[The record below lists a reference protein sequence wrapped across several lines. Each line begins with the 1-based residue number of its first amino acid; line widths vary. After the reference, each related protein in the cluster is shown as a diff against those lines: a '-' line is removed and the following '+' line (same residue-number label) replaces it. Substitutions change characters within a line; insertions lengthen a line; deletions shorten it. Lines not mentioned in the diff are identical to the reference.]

1 MIDTSHKLT
10 QGKVTAPATRPF
22 HVMTK
27 PMGPLCN
34 LDCQYCFYLE
44 KEGLFPDNERFKMR
58 PDVLEAYVRDYIA
71 AQPGPHVSFAWQG
84 GEPTLAGLKFFQ
96 NIVALQKRYANGKQI
111 ENALQTNGTLLNEDW
126 CHFLRDENFLV
137 GISIDG
143 PEELHDTGRIDKQG
157 RSSYREVMRG
167 IELARKHKVEFNTLT
182 VVSTANAHA
191 PLEVYKFLRNI
202 GSNYLQFI
210 PIVEQAPDAE
220 SAELG
225 LSLGTPPDLDN
236 PPAEHTPPQVTK
248 WSVPPRDWG
257 AFLCKIFDRWITRD
271 VGRTYVQ
278 HFDVALGKWLGMP
291 GGSCIQAETCG
302 QAFALEHNGDLY
314 TCDHFVYPRYK
325 LGNLLN
331 TSLSELA
338 DSPMAKKFG
347 DDKRDRLPKYCKECE
362 VRFACNGD
370 CPKHRFAYTP
380 EGEYGLSYLCPG
392 YMAFFKHID
401 PAMKIMAELYRRK
414 QSPAEIITLIKQ
426 GKVTLPVY
434 K

>member
-1 MIDTSHKLT
+1 MIDLQQSSL
-10 QGKVTAPATRPF
+10 GKVTTPASRPF

-58 PDVLEAYVRDYIA
+58 PEVLEAYVRDYIA

-84 GEPTLAGLKFFQ
+84 GEPTLAGLRFFR
-96 NIVALQKRYANGKQI
+96 NVVALQKKYAAGKQI

-143 PEELHDTGRIDKQG
+143 PEAMHDTGRIDKQG

-167 IELARKHKVEFNTLT
+167 IELLRKHRVEFNTLT
-182 VVSTANAHA
+182 VVSTTNAHA

-220 SAELG
+220 SAALG
-225 LSLGTPPDLDN
+225 LSLGTPPDLDH
-236 PPAEHTPPQVTK
+236 PPAGRVQPQVTK

-257 AFLCKIFDRWITRD
+257 AFLCKIFDRWVTRD

-302 QAFALEHNGDLY
+302 AAFALEHNGDVY
-314 TCDHFVYPRYK
+314 ACDHFVYPRYK

-338 DSPMAKKFG
+338 DGPMARKFG
-347 DDKRDRLPKYCKECE
+347 NDKRDKLPRYCRECE

-380 EGEYGLSYLCPG
+380 DGEYGLSYICAG
-392 YMAFFKHID
+392 YMAFFKHIG
-401 PAMKIMAELYRRK
+401 PAMKVMAQLYQQQR
-414 QSPAEIITLIKQ
+414 SPAEIMTLIKQ
-426 GKVTLPVY
+426 GKVKLPRRA
-434 K
+434 